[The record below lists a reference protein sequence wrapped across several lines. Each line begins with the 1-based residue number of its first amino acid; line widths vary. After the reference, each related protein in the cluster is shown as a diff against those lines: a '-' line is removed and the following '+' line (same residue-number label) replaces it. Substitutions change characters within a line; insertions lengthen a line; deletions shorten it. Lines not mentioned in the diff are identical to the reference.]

1 MKLRLLNYA
10 GEEHFCEIPDDTQEI
25 VIDILS
31 GDMVMTYPIFF
42 DTCRNRVMD
51 FYDGSFTISKKD
63 FHYLDEIKE
72 SYDLFEISSL

>member
-1 MKLRLLNYA
+1 MKIRLLDYS
-10 GEEHFCEIPDDTQEI
+10 GKEQFVEIPDNTQEI

-42 DTCRNRVMD
+42 DTSRNRVMD
-51 FYDGSFTISKKD
+51 FYCGSFTISKKD